1 MSSTNW
7 TNSNNRNPALKHMKL
22 EKRQSSRPKRELE
35 VTDMITIH
43 PIYT

>member
-7 TNSNNRNPALKHMKL
+7 TNNNRNPALKHMKL
-22 EKRQSSRPKRELE
+22 EKRQRSVPKRELE

-43 PIYT
+43 PIYI

>member
-22 EKRQSSRPKRELE
+22 EKRQSSGPKRELE